1 MIILIILWQL
11 LLPVRLHASDT
22 VTVGAYINDIQNFNL
37 NEHSYV
43 VDLYL
48 WFRWNNPKINPAES
62 FEFMN
67 SFDQWGHTTT
77 PNYEAPIKLPSGEIY
92 QVVRILGGFS
102 HKFNLKHYP
111 FDRQALTIEI
121 EDRDAEAHHTQYIA
135 DTAQPVALNPK
146 IELPGFDLS
155 APNLSIKTQTHP
167 SNFGDT
173 RTQSNQAHYTRAII
187 EVPIGRPVFT
197 YLVKLIL
204 PVLCV
209 VFCAGLMLSFKPTYV
224 DARVGIGITA
234 LLTLVALQ
242 ITLNDELPE
251 IDYLILMDKIYLLT
265 YIYIVLGLTAVVL
278 GTWRLD
284 KNAEH
289 LEQVMRSDR
298 KWLVTLSLTYTACL
312 IVLLTNSI
320 T

>member
-1 MIILIILWQL
+1 MLWHL
-11 LLPVRLHASDT
+11 LAPAKINASDT

-37 NEHSYV
+37 NAHSYV
-43 VDLYL
+43 IDFYL
-48 WFRWNNPKINPAES
+48 WFRWKNPDINPAES
-62 FEFMN
+62 VEFMN
-67 SFDQWGHTTT
+67 AFDQWGHTTT
-77 PNYEAPIKLPSGEIY
+77 ANYERPIKLPSGEFY
-92 QVVRILGGFS
+92 QILRVQGGFS

-111 FDRQALTIEI
+111 FDRQALSISI
-121 EDRDAEAHHTQYIA
+121 EDREAEAKDTQYVLDESGAISI
-135 DTAQPVALNPK
+135 NPS
-146 IELPGFDLS
+146 IELPGFDL
-155 APNLSIKTQTHP
+155 APATLNILTKVHP
-167 SNFGDT
+167 SHFGDT
-173 RTQSNQAHYTRAII
+173 RNQSNKTQYTHALI
-187 EVPIGRPVFT
+187 EIPISRPVYT

-265 YIYIVLGLTAVVL
+265 YIYIILGLTAVVL
-278 GTWRLD
+278 GTWKLD

-289 LEQVMRSDR
+289 LAQVMNKDR
-298 KWLVTLSLTYTACL
+298 QWLIGLSLAYSICMV
-312 IVLLTNSI
+312 ILLTNSI
-320 T
+320 I